1 MNRKKRI
8 LFLVIAWIILGLST
22 HAQSSIRTDFDTI
35 QKYPNKTLVHYKTYK
50 DSVLIEDSQAFLY
63 PVILVSPRFCIL
75 KNFFKTEIIADS
87 VVFHGQTTS
96 YLANR
101 CYKTESYNEGVL
113 LSTKYYNSSNQEIS
127 EEDSQIKNTIRGP
140 GGVIRS
146 FYFIWGPKRK
156 K

>member
-1 MNRKKRI
+1 MNRKMRI
-8 LFLVIAWIILGLST
+8 LFLVITWIIIGLST

-35 QKYPNKTLVHYKTYK
+35 QKYPDKTLVHYKTYR

-75 KNFFKTEIIADS
+75 KNIFKTEIIADS

-101 CYKTESYNEGVL
+101 YYKTESYNEGVL
-113 LSTKYYNSSNQEIS
+113 ISTKYYNSSNQEIS
-127 EEDSQIKNTIRGP
+127 EEDYQIKNTIRGP
-140 GGVIRS
+140 CGVLGAQYLIQ
-146 FYFIWGPKRK
+146 GEKED
-156 K
+156 